1 MLLSPAESQTAR
13 LFQFSVHVPI
23 CLSFI
28 HFLTIL
34 VWFIP
39 GTMMDMAWGLI
50 CEGRNVPFFVL
61 GDNIRNGLM
70 VYAPLYEG
78 AFVYKYAFYASY
90 NQGSARKQVS
100 DLFIKKRKISQDS
113 SYSIT
118 CRAPGPPA
126 Q

>member
-1 MLLSPAESQTAR
+1 MLVSPAEGQTAR
-13 LFQFSVHVPI
+13 LSQFSVHVPI

-61 GDNIRNGLM
+61 GDWETILEMDSWSMPHYMR
-70 VYAPLYEG
+70 VPLYTNMP
-78 AFVYKYAFYASY
+78 FMHP
-90 NQGSARKQVS
+90 
-100 DLFIKKRKISQDS
+100 
-113 SYSIT
+113 IT
-118 CRAPGPPA
+118 KAVLENK
-126 Q
+126 